1 MLYYVI
7 RKAGRNQYVI
17 PFPAD
22 TKNLFTYPQNEISLI
37 NSLYRFNMRA
47 LHHAVPP
54 RQKKCLRLRRN
65 ITVFILVPCRRHE
78 IRKASTCSM
87 WLSSG
92 AASWTNSER
101 NPDNHRSEHNPLGIH
116 TSQTKTLASER
127 YTSGLTIND
136 GSCQVNKW
144 NESIPAAGEIMT
156 THDIDNYVLW
166 VIPWGV
172 RSNHGNHSCGIYRAR
187 LNDDNH
193 HR

>member
-87 WLSSG
+87 
-92 AASWTNSER
+92 
-101 NPDNHRSEHNPLGIH
+101 
-116 TSQTKTLASER
+116 
-127 YTSGLTIND
+127 
-136 GSCQVNKW
+136 
-144 NESIPAAGEIMT
+144 
-156 THDIDNYVLW
+156 
-166 VIPWGV
+166 
-172 RSNHGNHSCGIYRAR
+172 
-187 LNDDNH
+187 
-193 HR
+193 